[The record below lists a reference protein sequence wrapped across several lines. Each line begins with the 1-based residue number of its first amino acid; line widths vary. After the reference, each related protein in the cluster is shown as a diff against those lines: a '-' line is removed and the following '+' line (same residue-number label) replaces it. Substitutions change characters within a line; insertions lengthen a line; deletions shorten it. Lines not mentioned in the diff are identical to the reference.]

1 VVPSRTS
8 IRSSKSRWQGII
20 GFGECERGIG
30 SNPGPARF
38 VIVKLMAETEEE
50 TKVIDILVAYP
61 KTEDHLKDPIH
72 AVDKAMGWDTK
83 RTQKFV
89 DRLMRGHPP
98 SIVVKT
104 EAINRGADPIA
115 KSRWWWERPSS

>member
-1 VVPSRTS
+1 MASADGVGSRANS
-8 IRSSKSRWQGII
+8 
-20 GFGECERGIG
+20 
-30 SNPGPARF
+30 GPARF
-38 VIVKLMAETEEE
+38 VIVRLMAETEEE

-89 DRLMRGHPP
+89 DRLKRGHPP
-98 SIVVKT
+98 LIVAKIEAVDRGT
-104 EAINRGADPIA
+104 EPTA